1 MWRRNSRTECRRLS
15 VNKTVSIQKGIL
27 YTILKF
33 ARFMIDFGLVYIA
46 ESPIFEQGGKYFY
59 PSDPRIPGSQFCVGM
74 DPSKKFRRFKGLG
87 ALERSDVYYSF
98 FDKNTRRL
106 IQVTP
111 EYAEYAMGLVE
122 NIDNRKKLLYDK
134 EILTNPYNFTD
145 L

>member
-1 MWRRNSRTECRRLS
+1 MWRRNSRVKCRRLN

-87 ALERSDVYYSF
+87 YSP
-98 FDKNTRRL
+98 D
-106 IQVTP
+106 
-111 EYAEYAMGLVE
+111 M
-122 NIDNRKKLLYDK
+122 
-134 EILTNPYNFTD
+134 
-145 L
+145 

>member
-1 MWRRNSRTECRRLS
+1 MWRRNSRTKCRRLS

-74 DPSKKFRRFKGLG
+74 DPNKKFRRFKGLG
-87 ALERSDVYYSF
+87 ALEQEDVYYSF
-98 FDKNTRRL
+98 YNEQTRRL
-106 IQVTP
+106 IRVTP
-111 EYAEYAMGLVE
+111 EYADYAMGLVE
-122 NIDNRKKLLYDK
+122 DINKRKKLLFDK
-134 EILTNPYNFTD
+134 DILTNPYNFTD

>member
-1 MWRRNSRTECRRLS
+1 MWRRNSRTKRRRLS

-74 DPSKKFRRFKGLG
+74 DTSKKFRRFKGLTNW
-87 ALERSDVYYSF
+87 SHYSR
-98 FDKNTRRL
+98 N
-106 IQVTP
+106 
-111 EYAEYAMGLVE
+111 M
-122 NIDNRKKLLYDK
+122 
-134 EILTNPYNFTD
+134 
-145 L
+145 